1 MLKLKYCFKKKMF
14 KVILN
19 APGFGYASVGG
30 ASSLGGE
37 VVGVTSEDGSA
48 IASWTESW
56 LSYNP

>member
-1 MLKLKYCFKKKMF
+1 MF